1 MAHMEASTGL
11 VSLIRLV
18 AIRRLRRSLGLNLLE
33 QCFLQ
38 HGLLVEQGIRRR
50 QRLYQ
55 ILGDILNSVDP
66 RNVRQN
72 VQIRKQ
78 THKHITNVRLNHE
91 SEPLDLEPPDECEL
105 GTQRWRLDDIRR
117 TPDAAVKRH
126 DEPPTLSNHLLQA
139 RDSAIDLPPFV
150 VADDDAVETEI
161 RCPLGVVNPLD
172 SFDEEGPCR
181 R

>member
-1 MAHMEASTGL
+1 MAFLLSKAYDGGRDFIKSLVISSTL
-11 VSLIRLV
+11 LIP
-18 AIRRLRRSLGLNLLE
+18 A
-33 QCFLQ
+33 
-38 HGLLVEQGIRRR
+38 
-50 QRLYQ
+50 
-55 ILGDILNSVDP
+55 
-66 RNVRQN
+66 
-72 VQIRKQ
+72 
-78 THKHITNVRLNHE
+78 TLNHE